1 VISIEKY
8 DIVVIGGGPGGY
20 PAAIRSA
27 QLGLRVAIIENRGR
41 FGGECTLY
49 GCVPTKALVRFSDTY
64 WRTIKSD
71 FVSGKEN
78 LSLNFAELMKKISEI
93 VSRVSSG
100 IEYLLKSYGV
110 DIFFGRAEL
119 SEDKTVYVDR
129 DRVLKTSKI
138 IIATGTDPLI
148 PEEFKLDKEHVL
160 DNREIFSLRKAPS
173 SIIIVGGGYVGVE
186 FATILAKLGVDIHIV
201 EMMPNILPGIDLD
214 ASKLVEK
221 RLSSLGVKIYK
232 NTVVKEIKR
241 VNGEIEARLSDNRVV
256 RGEKILVAVGR
267 KPNIEGLGLERLGV
281 EVSEK
286 RFIKTNKYMQT
297 SNPDIYASGDVAGP
311 PLLAHKAF
319 IQAIVSAE
327 NSSGGSVEY
336 DKRFIPSIVFTD
348 PEIAQVGYSVDE
360 AKREGYEPASQ
371 RLFLGGVARAVI
383 EDAETG
389 FIKIV
394 MDRST
399 RKILGGVIVSPYAS
413 ELVSVLSIA
422 VELGLRIDD
431 LGKAVY
437 PHPTMSEMFKEVI
450 DFLDGRS
457 FHYFIKKKS

>member
-1 VISIEKY
+1 MISIEKY
-8 DIVVIGGGPGGY
+8 DVVVIGGGPGGY

-27 QLGLRVAIIENRGR
+27 QLGLRVAIVENRGR

-49 GCVPTKALVRFSDTY
+49 GCIPTKALVRFSDAY
-64 WRTIKSD
+64 WKILGSE

-78 LSLNFAELMKKISEI
+78 LSLNFAELMKKVSEI
-93 VSRVSSG
+93 VSKVSSG

-119 SEDKTVYVDR
+119 AEDKIVHVDR
-129 DRVLKTSKI
+129 DKVLKASKI

-148 PEEFKLDKEHVL
+148 PEEFKLNREYIL
-160 DNREIFSLRKAPS
+160 DNREIFNLRKAPS

-201 EMMPNILPGIDLD
+201 EMMPNLLPGVDLD
-214 ASKLVEK
+214 ASKFVEK

-241 VNGEIEARLSDNRVV
+241 VNGEIEARLSNNQVI

-267 KPNIEGLGLERLGV
+267 KPNTEGLGLERLGV
-281 EVSEK
+281 EISEK
-286 RFIKTNKYMQT
+286 KYIRTNKYMQT
-297 SNPDIYASGDVAGP
+297 TNPDVYASGDVAGP

-319 IQAIVSAE
+319 IQAVVSAE
-327 NSSGGSVEY
+327 NASGGSVEY

-348 PEIAQVGYSVDE
+348 PEIAQVGYSIDE
-360 AKREGYEPASQ
+360 AKKEGYEPVSQ

-413 ELVSVLSIA
+413 ELVSILSIA
-422 VELGLRIDD
+422 VELGLSIDD
-431 LGKAVY
+431 LGEAVY
-437 PHPTMSEMFKEVI
+437 PHPTMSEMFKEII
-450 DFLDGRS
+450 DFLNGKS
-457 FHYFIKKKS
+457 FHYFIKKRS